1 VAPGRGFESVLQE
14 LTKPRHPP
22 RPLPGSL
29 GFPLMEIVGNMRLL
43 PIQILGASSLVVIFI
58 CLHFSAS
65 NSWAAQQDSAPS
77 SPVVDD
83 VSLALLPAPDPAAV
97 ARGKQ
102 IFTSN
107 CAFCHGAN
115 ATGGDTGPDLVR
127 SVVVLHDEGKGNSIG
142 PVLEMGRPDR
152 GMPKFSFTEPEIK
165 DIAAFL
171 LFRNQAAA
179 NRDTYQVLNLVTG
192 KAEEGERYFR
202 VRCSSCHSTAGDLAH
217 VAKKYDALTLQG
229 RFLYPARPTSDSPIS
244 TTDARAQR
252 TAQVT
257 LRDGRSYSGKLV
269 DSDDFSVA
277 LVDSSG
283 EYRSWQLDGG
293 KNGIKVELRDPLDGH
308 LRLLSVYTDAD
319 VHNVLAYLETLK

>member
-1 VAPGRGFESVLQE
+1 LRNVRV
-14 LTKPRHPP
+14 
-22 RPLPGSL
+22 
-29 GFPLMEIVGNMRLL
+29 EIVGNMRPL
-43 PIQILGASSLVVIFI
+43 PNQILGVSSLVVILI
-58 CLHFSAS
+58 CLHFSAL
-65 NSWAAQQDSAPS
+65 NSRAGQQDSAPS
-77 SPVVDD
+77 TSPVDDD
-83 VSLALLPAPDPAAV
+83 VSLALLPAPDRAAV
-97 ARGKQ
+97 ARGKR

-127 SVVVLHDEGKGNSIG
+127 SVVVLHDEGKGNSIA
-142 PVLEMGRPDR
+142 PVLQTGRPDR

-171 LFRNQAAA
+171 LSRNQAAA
-179 NRDTYQVLNLVTG
+179 NRDTYQVLNLLTG
-192 KAEEGERYFR
+192 NPEEGERYFR
-202 VRCSSCHSTAGDLAH
+202 ARCSSCHSAAGDLAH
-217 VAKKYDALTLQG
+217 VATKYDALTLQG
-229 RFLYPARPTSDSPIS
+229 RFLYPARPTSDSRIS
-244 TTDARAQR
+244 ATDVRAQK
-252 TAQVT
+252 TARVT

-293 KNGIKVELRDPLDGH
+293 RNGIKVELRDPLDGH

>member
-1 VAPGRGFESVLQE
+1 LRNVPV
-14 LTKPRHPP
+14 
-22 RPLPGSL
+22 
-29 GFPLMEIVGNMRLL
+29 EIVGNMRLL
-43 PIQILGASSLVVIFI
+43 LNQILGASSLVVIFI
-58 CLHFSAS
+58 CLNFSDS
-65 NSWAAQQDSAPS
+65 SSWAAQQDSAPS
-77 SPVVDD
+77 SSAVDD
-83 VSLALLPAPDPAAV
+83 VSLALLPAPDRAAV

-127 SVVVLHDEGKGNSIG
+127 SVLVLHDEGKGNSIG
-142 PVLEMGRPDR
+142 PVLETGRPDR

-171 LFRNQAAA
+171 LSCNQAAA
-179 NRDTYQVLNLVTG
+179 NRDTYQVLNLLTG
-192 KAEEGERYFR
+192 NPKEGERYFR
-202 VRCSSCHSTAGDLAH
+202 AHCSSCHSAAGDLAH
-217 VAKKYDALTLQG
+217 VAKKFDVLTLQG

-244 TTDARAQR
+244 ATDVRAQK
-252 TAQVT
+252 TARVT

-283 EYRSWQLDGG
+283 KYRSWQLDGG
-293 KNGIKVELRDPLDGH
+293 RNGIKVELRDPLDSH
-308 LRLLSVYTDAD
+308 LRLLSLYTDAD